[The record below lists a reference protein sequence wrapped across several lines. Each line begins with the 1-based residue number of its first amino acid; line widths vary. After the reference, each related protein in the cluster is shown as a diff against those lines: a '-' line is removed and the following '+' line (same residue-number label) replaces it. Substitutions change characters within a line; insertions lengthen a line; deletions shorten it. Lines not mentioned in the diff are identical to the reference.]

1 MTTGRHTGPGR
12 GDPAPTGS
20 GEPGPGGV
28 PGAADP
34 EPPGRIWPEHLRP
47 GRVSEVA
54 PGVRRVIAPNPG
66 YMTGPGTNTYLVGG
80 DRLAL
85 LDPGPDDDA
94 HLDCLLETAGDRL
107 LWILVTHTH
116 VDHAPLSTRL
126 AERTG
131 AEVIA
136 FGPPPRPGP
145 GGQGGDAHYAAFA
158 AHRLFADG
166 DRLDGGDFV
175 IEAVHT
181 PGHTSNHLC
190 FELVDQRLL
199 FSGDHVMDGSTVVI
213 APPDGDMATYM
224 ESLQKVRARTT
235 RRIAPGHGDM
245 IDDPAAV
252 LDEYLRHRRGREA
265 EVLSVLAPGV
275 QRGINSE
282 VIVDLIY
289 QDLGEELRK
298 VARLTVWA
306 HLRKLGSEGRAS
318 TPDRDDPEAPW
329 YLAPPAAAR
338 EPEIF

>member
-1 MTTGRHTGPGR
+1 VTTGRHTGPGR

-66 YMTGPGTNTYLVGG
+66 YMTGPGTNTYLV
-80 DRLAL
+80 
-85 LDPGPDDDA
+85 
-94 HLDCLLETAGDRL
+94 
-107 LWILVTHTH
+107 
-116 VDHAPLSTRL
+116 
-126 AERTG
+126 
-131 AEVIA
+131 
-136 FGPPPRPGP
+136 
-145 GGQGGDAHYAAFA
+145 
-158 AHRLFADG
+158 
-166 DRLDGGDFV
+166 GGDFV